1 MKPIAQASSRDVRG
15 SVLIFV
21 VLILMV
27 GALVLGGVAQ
37 RAATQNLSSA
47 VELDLAERRVLL
59 RNSRALARQFVQ
71 QSMFYGFMP
80 FPPGEAG
87 SVFTAGFTNAAIG
100 GFSITNNDA
109 SIDFWQTV
117 SEAGTAAN
125 VNPFSPM
132 ERGGFYRVILPAG
145 LWNGL
150 GTVGWNYLVR
160 TRSPIAAG
168 YSLVLQRPAVRPSSA
183 ITFENNPYIDF
194 IDAPAWVGFPG
205 MPVVPVSSVTNTNVD
220 STGYTGFL
228 DVPLT
233 IAGAD
238 GLPEEGIVRWEAV
251 PNEESITGWLCE
263 IDLRV
268 DTGDRPSAYEYSVV
282 SERLPP
288 PGATNTNL
296 VTVPVVSV
304 RLIGTESADLSPLQ
318 LRMTDCPDVSEL
330 QLIGGN
336 NRSLYINRQADL
348 TDLMVVMNEAPR
360 WRMGITMQ
368 GAPILLLA
376 PGLVEFIGG
385 VRTDTAVAVDSA
397 ALVVTPDADP
407 GSLDVIGD
415 RLMWLEDSRQ

>member
-1 MKPIAQASSRDVRG
+1 MKPSARPSPRDVRG

-21 VLILMV
+21 VLLLMV

-47 VELDLAERRVLL
+47 VELELAERRVML
-59 RNSRALARQFVQ
+59 RNSRALARQFVL
-71 QSMFYGFMP
+71 QSMFYGSMP

-87 SVFTAGFTNAAIG
+87 GVFTAGFTNAAIG
-100 GFSITNNDA
+100 GFGITNNNA

-117 SEAGTAAN
+117 TEAGSAAN

-168 YSLVLQRPAVRPSSA
+168 YSLILQRPAERPSSA
-183 ITFENNPYIDF
+183 ITFENSPYIDL

-205 MPVVPVSSVTNTNVD
+205 MPVIPVSSVTNTSVD

-238 GLPEEGIVRWEAV
+238 GLPEDEVVTWEPIPHEEG
-251 PNEESITGWLCE
+251 ITGWRCV
-263 IDLRV
+263 IDLGAGGGA
-268 DTGDRPSAYEYSVV
+268 TPAAFEYEVV
-282 SERLPP
+282 ADRLPP

-304 RLIGTESADLSPLQ
+304 RLLGTESADLPPLQ

-330 QLIGGN
+330 ELVGAN
-336 NRSLYINRQADL
+336 NRSLYINRRADH
-348 TDLMVVMNEAPR
+348 TELMVVMTHATE

-376 PGLVEFIGG
+376 PGLVEFVGG

-407 GSLDVIGD
+407 RSLDVIGD